1 MTKDDP
7 RPSAF
12 GLRLPWTPW
21 WGIYAKASRL
31 PSRDGAQEDQLLLL
45 KLPFKSGGFEP
56 DCCARSPVQ
65 GWPRLDRG
73 VMRHL
78 TPEAGADPRR
88 ERMRRPRGL
97 QLQGGHGVEPAR
109 PSSR

>member
-1 MTKDDP
+1 MAKDDS

-12 GLRLPWTPW
+12 GLPLPWTPW

-31 PSRDGAQEDQLLLL
+31 PSRDGAQENQLLLR

-56 DCCARSPVQ
+56 DCCSHSPIP
-65 GWPRLDRG
+65 GRPRLDRG
-73 VMRHL
+73 VVRHL

-88 ERMRRPRGL
+88 ERMRRARGL
-97 QLQGGHGVEPAR
+97 QLQGGHRVELA
-109 PSSR
+109 